1 MTDLKLGPLPK
12 YETVRISIILAK
24 PLKDAL
30 DLYAQEYGQAY
41 EPAEMA
47 ALIPH
52 MLEAFL
58 RSDKAFMKRHAES
71 VRAQAAQAPPPLP
84 TASALSNGGH
94 GGSTA

>member
-12 YETVRISIILAK
+12 NETVRVSITLAK

-41 EPAEMA
+41 EPTDTAT
-47 ALIPH
+47 LIPH

-58 RSDKAFMKRHAES
+58 RSDKAFIKRHADS
-71 VRAQAAQAPPPLP
+71 IRAQAAQAPAPLP
-84 TASALSNGGH
+84 TAVLHSNGGH
-94 GGSTA
+94 GGSAA

>member
-12 YETVRISIILAK
+12 FVTVRVSITLAK

-41 EPAEMA
+41 EPTDTAT
-47 ALIPH
+47 LIPH

-58 RSDKAFMKRHAES
+58 RSDKAFIKRHADS
-71 VRAQAAQAPPPLP
+71 IRAQTAQAPAPLP
-84 TASALSNGGH
+84 TATVRTNGGH

>member
-12 YETVRISIILAK
+12 NEIVRVSLSITK

-41 EPAEMA
+41 EPTDTIT
-47 ALIPH
+47 LIPH

-58 RSDKAFMKRHAES
+58 RSDKAFMKRHVES
-71 VRAQAAQAPPPLP
+71 IKAQAAQASPPLP
-84 TASALSNGGH
+84 TATCVTNGR
-94 GGSTA
+94 

>member
-12 YETVRISIILAK
+12 NETVRVPVILAK

-30 DLYAQEYGQAY
+30 DLYAQEYGQVY
-41 EPAEMA
+41 EPTDVA

-58 RSDKAFMKRHAES
+58 RSDKAFMKRHADS
-71 VRAQAAQAPPPLP
+71 IRAKAAQSPPPLP
-84 TASALSNGGH
+84 TATSFTNGK
-94 GGSTA
+94 

>member
-12 YETVRISIILAK
+12 NETVRVSLTLAK

-41 EPAEMA
+41 EPTDVA

-58 RSDKAFMKRHAES
+58 RSDKAFMKRHADS
-71 VRAQAAQAPPPLP
+71 IRAKAAQAPPPLP
-84 TASALSNGGH
+84 TATSLANGR
-94 GGSTA
+94 